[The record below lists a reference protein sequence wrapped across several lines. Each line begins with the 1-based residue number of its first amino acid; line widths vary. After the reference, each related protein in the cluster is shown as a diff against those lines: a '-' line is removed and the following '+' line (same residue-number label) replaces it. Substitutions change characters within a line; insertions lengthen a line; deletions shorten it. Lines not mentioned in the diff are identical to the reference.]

1 MTIQY
6 FYDEQFRRALIQIT
20 RIFNGLQYSYTDTNG
35 NQAFSTVPSIYGFT
49 NKQAASIVNGNSE
62 NTTLT
67 LPIFVTYPKSVD
79 VSSERRQNPTYV
91 RENHVTE
98 REISN
103 GAYTANSG
111 ARYTVK
117 TMMPVPID
125 LRVNVEL
132 ITTNQAQKYQL
143 LEQIIVLFNPE
154 VEIQTS
160 VNALDWTA
168 ITYARLEDIFISP
181 TQTLSTSGNYDTTTF
196 ELYVPMWINPPAKVS
211 RQKLIQE
218 VIINMDSYD
227 NDNPPEPGELMH
239 QTIVTPGEYSI
250 NVSDTNDGNGDFNIK
265 LIPNDDTNYSH
276 DWNKLLEAYGK
287 TKCCSKLYLLQ
298 DIASLDNNMGV
309 ISGNIK
315 GISDDGQNL
324 LWNVNT
330 STLPQSKYPNN
341 IINAIIDPNKT
352 YPPNIP
358 ATDGVTYMILSD
370 IAKNEIWGNIYYNNS
385 ITKAKENDII
395 QYSEELK
402 RWNIIFKASDEEL
415 AYYTV
420 STSKG
425 DQYLTYEN
433 NDWRLTVDAEYSKGF
448 WRLQI

>member
-1 MTIQY
+1 MTIEY

-20 RIFNGLQYSYTDTNG
+20 RIFNGLQYSYTDANG

-67 LPIFVTYPKSVD
+67 LPIFVTYPKSID
-79 VSSERRQNPTYV
+79 VSSARRQNPTFV
-91 RENHVTE
+91 KENNVTE

-103 GAYTANSG
+103 GAYTSNSG
-111 ARYTVK
+111 VRYNVK

-168 ITYARLEDIFISP
+168 ITYARLEDIMIAP
-181 TQTLSTSGNYDTTTF
+181 TQSLSTSGNYDTTTF
-196 ELYVPMWINPPAKVS
+196 ELYVPLWINPPAKIS

-218 VIINMDSYD
+218 VIINMESYD
-227 NDNPPEPGELMH
+227 DSNPPKAGELMN
-239 QTIVTPGEYSI
+239 QTIVTPGEYAIS
-250 NVSDTNDGNGDFNIK
+250 VSDTEDGNDDFNIK
-265 LIPNDDTNYSH
+265 LVPNDDTEYLH

-287 TKCCSKLYLLQ
+287 TDCCSKLYLLQ

-309 ISGNIK
+309 ISGSIK
-315 GISDDGQNL
+315 GISPDGMNL
-324 LWNVNT
+324 LWNVNP
-330 STLPQSKYPNN
+330 STLPQAKFPDNK
-341 IINAIIDPNKT
+341 IDAIIDPSTT

-358 ATDGVTYMILSD
+358 QTDGIKYMLLST
-370 IAKNEIWGNIYYNNS
+370 IADSSVWGNIYFNNS
-385 ITKAKENDII
+385 ISIANENDII
-395 QYSEELK
+395 QYSAEQK
-402 RWNIIFKASDEEL
+402 RWNIIFKADESDL

-425 DQYLTYEN
+425 NQYLTYD
-433 NDWRLTVDAEYSKGF
+433 NDWRLTIDGQYAKGY
-448 WRLQI
+448 WRLKI